1 MFKLF
6 EKESIIAYLIYSI
19 LILLLGIKVFSRGV
33 LDTSSEGSYFL
44 TSILNL
50 KDWNHLLLRG
60 LIFLV
65 ILFSFFILSLIYA
78 NFSYHTKSG
87 LIFQFVICVHFLV
100 ASIFPFSLEQ
110 VLCVL
115 LFLLMSLLL
124 TRADQ
129 KKETVA
135 TFYNLGFLFALSILL
150 SISMLFYLIPLLFA
164 IFIYSKN
171 GVRDL
176 LSLILGIASPVC
188 IFFSIIILSDQLSIF
203 HEILTMAKLIHY
215 DLAKKWEWVIAGIC
229 LLSMGVTLPS
239 IGSFT
244 IHTRKFYTYLFFCVL
259 TVLPIY
265 IFLSTSEHKMSVM
278 VMLIASFYFLP
289 FLFQMRSYRIK
300 SFLLFFG
307 LIISIFAT
315 FVQFK

>member
-19 LILLLGIKVFSRGV
+19 LILLLGIKVFSIGV
-33 LDTSSEGSYFL
+33 LDMNSKGSYFL
-44 TSILNL
+44 TSILSVN
-50 KDWNHLLLRG
+50 DWNHLLLRG

-78 NFSYHTKSG
+78 NFSYHTKAG
-87 LIFQFVICVHFLV
+87 LIFQFVICSNILV
-100 ASIFPFSLEQ
+100 AFIFPFSLEQ

-176 LSLILGIASPVC
+176 LALILGIATPIS
-188 IFFSIIILSDQLSIF
+188 ISLSIIILSDHSAIF
-203 HEILTMAKLIHY
+203 NEILTMTKLIHY
-215 DLAKKWEWVIAGIC
+215 DLATKWEWGIAGIC
-229 LLSMGVTLPS
+229 LLSMGVTFPS

-244 IHTRKFYTYLFFCVL
+244 IHTRKFYTYLFFCAL
-259 TVLPIY
+259 TILPIY
-265 IFLSTSEHKMSVM
+265 SLLSITETKMGAI

-289 FLFQMRSYRIK
+289 FIFQTRSYRIK